1 MTEQAPSRPSAL
13 VIQALERQLE
23 AAQRITHIGSWEWNA
38 STNAITWSA
47 ELYRIYDIDPGTPL
61 SFETFMSRVH
71 PEDRARVEKQITEA
85 MQHGGRFSHLDRIV
99 WRDGTVRELETAGEV
114 MLDAAGKPYG
124 LIGTCRD
131 VTEERTRAR
140 VVQRSRQLQGCE
152 RTALEQLAAGKP
164 LLDVLSVIVRGIEEV
179 EPRMIASLL
188 LLGPS
193 GKRFWQCIAP
203 SLPRS
208 YNLAL
213 EGVEI
218 GPGAGSCGTAA
229 YRREQVFVANV
240 STSPLWA
247 DYKHLVEPLGLRAC
261 WSSPIIATDGRVL
274 GTFAV
279 YYREARLPDADER
292 ELIARATHVAGIAIE
307 RRELDDQLRALSAR
321 IEAVRER
328 DRTAIA
334 REIHDELGQALTA
347 LKMDV
352 AWVQRRLPNV
362 EPQVADKLVEITRAA
377 DEIIG
382 SIRRISAE
390 LRPGI
395 LDDLGLVAAIEW
407 QADEFSQRSG
417 IPCDLTCS
425 IGEIQLERELATGVF
440 RVFQESLTNVVRH
453 ANATRIHVRLYL
465 RHGNIVLEVGDDGIG
480 VPELTPQSSL
490 GLLGMRERAR
500 RLDGTCE
507 VRPGDNGKGTLVVL
521 SVPLR
526 FPRRDLPHVG
536 QTPTPQ

>member
-1 MTEQAPSRPSAL
+1 MTEPGPSRPSAL

-23 AAQRITHIGSWEWNA
+23 VAQRITHIGSWEWNA
-38 STNAITWSA
+38 ATDVITWSA

-61 SFETFMSRVH
+61 SFETFLSRVH
-71 PEDRARVEKQITEA
+71 PEDRERVEDQLSEA
-85 MQHGGRFSHLDRIV
+85 MQRGGRFAHTDRIV
-99 WRDGTVRELETAGEV
+99 LRDGTIRELDMAGEV
-114 MLDAAGKPYG
+114 LLDAAGRPSG
-124 LIGTCRD
+124 LVGTCRD
-131 VTEERTRAR
+131 VTEERARER
-140 VVQRSRQLQGCE
+140 VVLRSRQLQGCE
-152 RTALEQLAAGKP
+152 RTALEQLAAGSP
-164 LLDVLSVIVRGIEEV
+164 LIEVLSSIVRGLEEV

-188 LLGPS
+188 LVGPS

-203 SLPRS
+203 SMPRS
-208 YNLAL
+208 FSIAL
-213 EGVEI
+213 EGAEI
-218 GPGAGSCGTAA
+218 GPGVGSCGTAA
-229 YRREQVFVANV
+229 YRREPVFVADI
-240 STSPLWA
+240 SRDLLWVN
-247 DYKHLVEPLGLRAC
+247 YKHLVEPHGLRAC

-279 YYREARLPDADER
+279 YYREARLPGTEES
-292 ELIARATHVAGIAIE
+292 ELISRATHVARIAIE

-334 REIHDELGQALTA
+334 REIHDQLGQALTA

-352 AWVQRRLPNV
+352 AWVQRRLPSAEASV
-362 EPQVADKLVEITRAA
+362 IEKLVDISRAA

-382 SIRRISAE
+382 SVRRISSE

-417 IPCDLTCS
+417 IPCDLTCT

-440 RVFQESLTNVVRH
+440 RVFQEALTNVVRH

-465 RHGNIVLEVGDDGIG
+465 RHGSVVLEVADDGIG
-480 VPELTPQSSL
+480 VSSLAPQSSL

-500 RLDGTCE
+500 RLDGTCD
-507 VRPGDNGKGTLVVL
+507 VRPREGGKGTIVTLT
-521 SVPLR
+521 VPLR
-526 FPRRDLPHVG
+526 FPRRDLPDVG

>member
-13 VIQALERQLE
+13 VIQALERQL
-23 AAQRITHIGSWEWNA
+23 AVAQRITHIGSWEWNA
-38 STNAITWSA
+38 STNEVTWSA

-61 SFETFMSRVH
+61 SFETFLSRVH
-71 PEDRARVEKQITEA
+71 PEDRERVQKQISDA
-85 MQHGGRFSHLDRIV
+85 MQRGGRFAHLDRVV
-99 WRDGTVRELETAGEV
+99 WRDGTVRELDTAGEV
-114 MLDAAGKPYG
+114 LLDAAGKPVG
-124 LIGTCRD
+124 LIGTSRD
-131 VTEERTRAR
+131 VTEERRRAR
-140 VVQRSRQLQGCE
+140 AVQRSRQLQGCE
-152 RTALEQLAAGKP
+152 RVALEQLAAGKP

-179 EPRMIASLL
+179 EPRMTASLL
-188 LLGPS
+188 LMGPS
-193 GKRFWQCIAP
+193 GKRFWQCVAP
-203 SLPRS
+203 SMPRS

-218 GPGAGSCGTAA
+218 GPVAGSCGTAA
-229 YRREQVFVANV
+229 YRREQVFVADIC
-240 STSPLWA
+240 TDPLWV
-247 DYKHLVEPLGLRAC
+247 DFKHLVEPLGLRAC

-352 AWVQRRLPNV
+352 AWVQRRLPSA
-362 EPQVADKLVEITRAA
+362 EPMITDKLVEITRAA

-382 SIRRISAE
+382 SVRRISAE

-465 RHGNIVLEVGDDGIG
+465 RLGNIVLEVEDDGIG
-480 VPELTPQSSL
+480 VPELAPQSSL

-500 RLDGTCE
+500 RLDGTCD
-507 VRPGDNGKGTLVVL
+507 VRPAEGGKGTLVQL
-521 SVPLR
+521 KVPLR
-526 FPRRDLPHVG
+526 FPRRDLPDVG
-536 QTPTPQ
+536 QTPTRQ

>member
-1 MTEQAPSRPSAL
+1 MTEPGPSRPSSA

-23 AAQRITHIGSWEWNA
+23 VAQRITHIGSWEWNG
-38 STNAITWSA
+38 STNVTTWSA
-47 ELYRIYDIDPGTPL
+47 ELYRIYDIDPGSPPSL
-61 SFETFMSRVH
+61 EMFLSRVH
-71 PEDRARVEKQITEA
+71 PEDRARVQQQISDA
-85 MQHGGRFSHLDRIV
+85 MLHGGRFAHADRLLLPN
-99 WRDGTVRELETAGEV
+99 GTIRELETAGEAL
-114 MLDAAGKPYG
+114 LDTSGKPIG

-131 VTEERTRAR
+131 VTEERAKERAVQRAR
-140 VVQRSRQLQGCE
+140 QMQGCE
-152 RTALEQLAAGKP
+152 RTALEQLAAGRS
-164 LLDVLSVIVRGIEEV
+164 LLEVLSSIVRGLEEV
-179 EPRMIASLL
+179 EPRMTASLL
-188 LLGPS
+188 LIGPS

-203 SLPRS
+203 SMPRA

-213 EGVEI
+213 EGVEV
-218 GPGAGSCGTAA
+218 GPAVGSCGTAA
-229 YRREQVFVANV
+229 YRREQVFVADIGRD
-240 STSPLWA
+240 PLWV
-247 DYKHLVEPLGLRAC
+247 DFKHLVEPQGLRAC
-261 WSSPIIATDGRVL
+261 WSSPIMATDGRVL

-352 AWVQRRLPNV
+352 AWVQRRLPSA
-362 EPQVADKLVEITRAA
+362 EPLISNKLVEITRAA

-382 SIRRISAE
+382 SVRRISSE

-440 RVFQESLTNVVRH
+440 RVFQEALTNVVRH
-453 ANATRIHVRLYL
+453 ANATRTHVRLYL
-465 RHGNIVLEVGDDGIG
+465 RLGNIVLEVADDGIG
-480 VPELTPQSSL
+480 VPALTPQSSL

-500 RLDGTCE
+500 RLDGTCD
-507 VRPGDNGKGTLVVL
+507 VRAGENGKGTMVALT
-521 SVPLR
+521 VPLR
-526 FPRRDLPHVG
+526 FPRRDLPDVG

>member
-23 AAQRITHIGSWEWNA
+23 VAQRITHIGSWEWNA
-38 STNAITWSA
+38 STNEVTWSA

-61 SFETFMSRVH
+61 SFETFLSRIH
-71 PEDRARVEKQITEA
+71 PEDRERVQRQISDA
-85 MQHGGRFSHLDRIV
+85 MQRGGRFSHLDRVV
-99 WRDGTVRELETAGEV
+99 WRDGTVRELDTAGEV
-114 MLDAAGKPYG
+114 MLDAAGKPVG
-124 LIGTCRD
+124 LIGTSRD

-140 VVQRSRQLQGCE
+140 AVQRSRQLQGCE

-188 LLGPS
+188 LIGPS

-213 EGVEI
+213 EGAEI
-218 GPGAGSCGTAA
+218 GPVAGSCGTAA

-240 STSPLWA
+240 STDPLWV

-347 LKMDV
+347 LKMDI

-362 EPQVADKLVEITRAA
+362 ERPITDKLVEITRAA

-507 VRPGDNGKGTLVVL
+507 VRPGESGKGTLVVL
-521 SVPLR
+521 KVPLR

>member
-1 MTEQAPSRPSAL
+1 MTEQGPSRPSAL

-23 AAQRITHIGSWEWNA
+23 VAQRITHIGSWEWNA
-38 STNAITWSA
+38 STGVITWSA
-47 ELYRIYDIDPGTPL
+47 ELYRIYGIEPGTPL
-61 SFETFMSRVH
+61 SFETFLSRVH
-71 PEDRARVEKQITEA
+71 SDDLARVEAYITEVPRP
-85 MQHGGRFSHLDRIV
+85 GGRFAHFERIIRPDGTIRELD
-99 WRDGTVRELETAGEV
+99 TVREV
-114 MLDAAGKPYG
+114 VLDAAGNPSG

-131 VTEERTRAR
+131 VTEERANERA
-140 VVQRSRQLQGCE
+140 VQHARQMQGCE
-152 RTALEQLAAGKP
+152 RTALEQLAAGRP
-164 LLDVLSVIVRGIEEV
+164 LVEVLSSIVRGLEEI

-188 LLGPS
+188 LAGPS

-203 SLPRS
+203 SMPRA
-208 YNLAL
+208 YNVAL
-213 EGVEI
+213 EGVEF
-218 GPGAGSCGTAA
+218 GPAAGSCGTAA
-229 YRREQVFVANV
+229 YRREQVFV
-240 STSPLWA
+240 SDICTDPLWA

-261 WSSPIIATDGRVL
+261 WSSPIMATDGRVL

-307 RRELDDQLRALSAR
+307 RRELDDQLRALSSR

-352 AWVQRRLPNV
+352 AWVQRRLLSA
-362 EPQVADKLVEITRAA
+362 EPLITDKLVEVTRAA

-382 SIRRISAE
+382 SVRRISSE

-407 QADEFSQRSG
+407 QADELSQRSG

-440 RVFQESLTNVVRH
+440 RVFQEALTNVVRH

-465 RHGNIVLEVGDDGIG
+465 RHGNIVLEVADDGIG
-480 VPELTPQSSL
+480 IPELAPQSSL

-507 VRPGDNGKGTLVVL
+507 VRARENGKGTLVSL
-521 SVPLR
+521 TMPLR
-526 FPRRDLPHVG
+526 FPRRDLPDVG

>member
-1 MTEQAPSRPSAL
+1 MEQGPSRPSAL

-61 SFETFMSRVH
+61 SFETFLSRVH
-71 PEDRARVEKQITEA
+71 PEDRERVEQQIRDA
-85 MQHGGRFSHLDRIV
+85 MARGGRFAHTDRLV
-99 WRDGTVRELETAGEV
+99 LRDGSIREVDTAGEV

-131 VTEERTRAR
+131 VTEERVAERLLL
-140 VVQRSRQLQGCE
+140 RSRQMQGCE
-152 RTALEQLAAGKP
+152 RTALEHLAHGKP
-164 LLDVLSVIVRGIEEV
+164 LADVLSVIVRGIEEL
-179 EPRMIASLL
+179 EPRMTASLL
-188 LLGPS
+188 LVGP
-193 GKRFWQCIAP
+193 GGLRFWECIAP
-203 SLPRS
+203 SMPRS

-213 EGVEI
+213 EGAPI
-218 GPGAGSCGTAA
+218 GPSAGSCGTAA
-229 YRREQVFVANV
+229 YRREQVFVADIG
-240 STSPLWA
+240 TDPLWV

-279 YYREARLPDADER
+279 YYREPRLPDLDER

-352 AWVQRRLPNV
+352 AWVQRRLPSA
-362 EPQVADKLVEITRAA
+362 EPSITDKLVEITRAA
-377 DEIIG
+377 DGIIA
-382 SIRRISAE
+382 SVRRISAE

-407 QADEFSQRSG
+407 QADEFSNRSG
-417 IPCDLTCS
+417 IPCDLTCT

-440 RVFQESLTNVVRH
+440 RVFQEALTNVVRH
-453 ANATRIHVRLYL
+453 ANATRVHVRLFL
-465 RHGNIVLEVGDDGIG
+465 RLGNIVLEVADDGIG
-480 VPELTPQSSL
+480 VPSLAPQSSL

-507 VRPGDNGKGTLVVL
+507 VRPRDTGKGTAVTLT
-521 SVPLR
+521 VPLR
-526 FPRRDLPHVG
+526 FPRRDVPAVG